1 VDRLRVRRP
10 ALPLVPARGL
20 VGPLVLVVA
29 LATAPAQA
37 DQRTDL
43 EKAYSAYVGHK
54 YDEAETRLR
63 ALLDPKTRGLMDP
76 DTVADARMYLG
87 AVLVAEARK
96 DDAGFLFE
104 ALLVDKPDYEPDPLR
119 VSTEAIDAFL
129 DVRARMRARLASI
142 KSERARKEQEERAK
156 AEADRQREAARV
168 AMLEKL
174 ASEEVVHHEN
184 SRWIALVPFGV
195 GQFQNGRDGLGGVFL
210 ASEAVLAI
218 GSGIGAGLSLAYASQ
233 ANDALGR
240 RDPAADQYQRYAK
253 QAAWAGNGLAVGF
266 LLVAVAGIVQ
276 AELAF
281 LPERVEVRKRAL
293 PPQSLAPVTPLVSPG
308 GIGFR
313 F

>member
-1 VDRLRVRRP
+1 MRRP
-10 ALPLVPARGL
+10 ALPLAPARGL
-20 VGPLVLVVA
+20 VGPLVVVVA
-29 LATAPAQA
+29 LVAVPAHA

-63 ALLDPKTRGLMDP
+63 ALLDPKTRGVMDP

-96 DDAGFLFE
+96 DDAGSLFE
-104 ALLVDKPDYEPDPLR
+104 ALLIEKPDYEPDPLR

-129 DVRARMRARLASI
+129 DARSRMRVRLANI

-156 AEADRQREAARV
+156 AEAERQREAARV

-174 ASEEVVHHEN
+174 ASEEVVRHEN
-184 SRWIALVPFGV
+184 SRWIALVPFGA
-195 GQFQNGRDGLGGVFL
+195 GQFQNGRDGLGGLFL

-218 GSGIGAGLSLAYASQ
+218 GSGVAASLSLSYAGQ
-233 ANDALGR
+233 ASDALGR
-240 RDPAADQYQRYAK
+240 RDPAADQYQTYAK
-253 QAAWAGNGLAVGF
+253 QAAWAGNGLALGF
-266 LLVAVAGIVQ
+266 VLVAVAGIAQ
-276 AELAF
+276 AEF
-281 LPERVEVRKRAL
+281 GFVPERVEVRKRPL
-293 PPQSLAPVTPLVSPG
+293 PPLSLAPVAPIVSPG

>member
-1 VDRLRVRRP
+1 MRRA
-10 ALPLVPARGL
+10 ALPLAPARGL
-20 VGPLVLVVA
+20 VGPLVLMVA
-29 LATAPAQA
+29 LATGSAHA

-43 EKAYSAYVGHK
+43 DKAYSAYVGHK

-63 ALLDPKTRGLMDP
+63 ALLDPKTRGVMDP

-104 ALLVDKPDYEPDPLR
+104 ALLIDKPDYEPDPLR

-129 DVRARMRARLASI
+129 DARARMRTRLASI

-156 AEADRQREAARV
+156 AEAERQREAARV

-174 ASEEVVHHEN
+174 ASEEVVRHEN

-195 GQFQNGRDGLGGVFL
+195 GQFQNGSDGLGGLFL
-210 ASEAVLAI
+210 ASEAVLGI
-218 GSGIGAGLSLAYASQ
+218 GSGVGASLSLSYAGQ
-233 ANDALGR
+233 ASDALER
-240 RDPAADQYQRYAK
+240 KDPEANQYQKYAK
-253 QAAWAGNGLAVGF
+253 QAAWVGDGLAVGF
-266 LLVAVAGIVQ
+266 FLVAVAGIAQ
-276 AELAF
+276 AEFAF
-281 LPERVEVRKRAL
+281 VPERVEVRKRPL
-293 PPQSLAPVTPLVSPG
+293 PPLSLAPVAPIVSAG
-308 GIGFR
+308 GVGFR